1 MFWCKKFETKYGKV
15 VALCDEELLGKKIV
29 SKEFNV
35 EISKDF
41 YGERRVDERAALR
54 MLKTATMGNFFGKR
68 AVALAE
74 KNGFILNKNIIFI
87 NGIPHAQFI
96 KI

>member
-1 MFWCKKFETKYGKV
+1 M
-15 VALCDEELLGKKIV
+15 CDEELLGKKII
-29 SKEFNV
+29 SKKFNV
-35 EISKDF
+35 EVSKSF
-41 YGERRVDERAALR
+41 YGEKRVDEQTALR
-54 MLKTATMGNFFGKR
+54 MLKDAAMGNFFGKR